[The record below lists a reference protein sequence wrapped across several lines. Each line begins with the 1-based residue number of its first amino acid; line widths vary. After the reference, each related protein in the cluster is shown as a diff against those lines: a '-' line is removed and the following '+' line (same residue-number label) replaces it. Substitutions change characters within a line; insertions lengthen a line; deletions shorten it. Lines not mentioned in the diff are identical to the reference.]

1 MTTLSPADLSPGDL
15 FSQPSSWANMD
26 RWHQAVGELRRTKG
40 SVFIEDEGYSP
51 YLVLLRHADVFEA
64 SRDNATWLNTEHVV
78 LMPEIERQKMEAA
91 GVHPSSLV
99 QLDGDKHQS
108 HRAIA
113 RDWFK
118 PPAARARQARIEEL
132 ANEFVDRMRDMD
144 GACDFAQD
152 IAKPFTLRVIM
163 EIYGVPVE
171 DEPLMMEL
179 TQGIFGAADPE
190 YVGDGDDAGAKAV
203 ASMMRSINYFN
214 ELTADRRAHPR
225 DDVASTIANAQI
237 DGCPIGDVERLW
249 YYIII
254 ATAGHDTTSFAIA
267 GGLEALLAHPDQF
280 QALINDPSLVEN
292 AADEIVRW
300 TTPVR
305 HFLRYAALDT
315 EIAGHKVAAGERV
328 MLSYPS
334 ANRDEAV
341 FTDPDVFDVRR
352 EGADKHIGF
361 GFGRHFCLGIH
372 VARREVRTLFSTLL
386 NRVTDIELAGEPSWT
401 EAHFVSGV
409 KHLPITYRMR

>member
-1 MTTLSPADLSPGDL
+1 MA
-15 FSQPSSWANMD
+15 
-26 RWHQAVGELRRTKG
+26 RWHEAVGELRRANA
-40 SVFIEDEGYSP
+40 SILVEPEGITP
-51 YLVLLRHADVFEA
+51 FRVLLRHADVFEA
-64 SRDNATWLNTEHVV
+64 SRDNATWENTEHVV
-78 LMPEIERQKMEAA
+78 LMRDADQEQMMAS
-91 GVHPSSLV
+91 GFHPSSLV
-99 QLDGDKHQS
+99 QLDGDKHHS

-118 PPAARARQARIEEL
+118 PVAAKARQPRIEEL
-132 ANEFVDRMRDMD
+132 ANEFVDRMAAL
-144 GACDFAQD
+144 GGSCDFARD

-163 EIYGVPVE
+163 EIYGVPE
-171 DEPLMMEL
+171 SDEPLMMEL

-190 YVGDGDDAGAKAV
+190 YVGEGDDAGAKAM

-237 DGCPIGDVERLW
+237 DGCPMGDVERLW

-267 GGLEALLAHPDQF
+267 GGLEALLANPDQLR
-280 QALINDPSLVEN
+280 AVADDVGLVAN
-292 AADEIVRW
+292 AADEIIRW

-305 HFLRYAALDT
+305 HFLRYATVDT
-315 EIAGHKVAAGERV
+315 EIAGGEVAAGERV
-328 MLSYPS
+328 MLSYAS

-341 FTDPDVFDVRR
+341 FTDPDSFDVHRD
-352 EGADKHIGF
+352 GADKHIGF

-372 VARREVRTLFSTLL
+372 VARREVRTFLEVLL
-386 NRVTDIELAGEPSWT
+386 ARVTDIEPAGSPSWA
-401 EAHFVSGV
+401 ESHFVSGV